1 MSGTQ
6 LRVANVLPNTCRR
19 TLPRVHS
26 SSTSECTLITPGQRV
41 DLIREC
47 ATLLDGREWEEID
60 LILRSFN
67 IPVMDDLMATSAAM

>member
-1 MSGTQ
+1 
-6 LRVANVLPNTCRR
+6 
-19 TLPRVHS
+19 
-26 SSTSECTLITPGQRV
+26 LITPGQRV